1 MKCQAEIL
9 LLKNKLRLMKG
20 TLRHAW
26 QPLLGFLIVG
36 VALAYQLI
44 FVVAKAGRGT
54 AVSSQ
59 GILYVLLA
67 VVTINLFRVFLN
79 QTPVF
84 RMEAASVMLTYNTKQ
99 FYKVLC
105 RKQGLSVLL
114 SIFIAGVLSFI
125 LSGFLLDAAFGKLFG
140 LLALYGCN
148 CSFLSWIFY
157 HLQDKAKWLSLP
169 IFAVCSVL
177 LILHSFLSIA
187 LLAASLCAL
196 WLYVQRVL
204 RLNLP
209 KYFER
214 LQFLEMS
221 ATALSHNDYVKM
233 RQMAE
238 ENRPSY
244 VSAPMLHHW
253 KPTKRTALWMKS
265 LLEILRMQKRIL
277 ILLALLLFA
286 GWLVWRT
293 DLLTFV
299 PLLENPSITKGIA
312 GFCAATVFS
321 TLHQLLIQQVK
332 AVSDKR
338 SLGLSLP
345 FTTEQII
352 LSYGV
357 NAAAINLL
365 LTLAV
370 GFLYSAFSL
379 RLLLLWGIEGI
390 AYFAVCCASVY
401 DVKFKRGISTAAN
414 VLLFA
419 SVYYCLMI

>member
-84 RMEAASVMLTYNTKQ
+84 RIEAASVMLTYNTKQ

-125 LSGFLLDAAFGKLFG
+125 LSGFLFDAAFGKLFG

-157 HLQDKAKWLSLP
+157 HLQSKAKWLSLP

-196 WLYVQRVL
+196 WLYAQRVL

-277 ILLALLLFA
+277 ILLVLLLFA

-338 SLGLSLP
+338 LLGLSLP

-390 AYFAVCCASVY
+390 AYFAVSCASVY

>member
-1 MKCQAEIL
+1 
-9 LLKNKLRLMKG
+9 MKG

-79 QTPVF
+79 RTPVF

-125 LSGFLLDAAFGKLFG
+125 LSGFLFDAAFGKLFG

-157 HLQDKAKWLSLP
+157 HLQSKAKWLSLP

-196 WLYVQRVL
+196 WLYAQRVL

-286 GWLVWRT
+286 GWLVRRT

-338 SLGLSLP
+338 LLSLP
-345 FTTEQII
+345 FTTKQII
-352 LSYGV
+352 LPYGL
-357 NAAAINLL
+357 NAVAINLL

-370 GFLYSAFSL
+370 GFLYSAFSP
-379 RLLLLWGIEGI
+379 RLFLLWGVENI
-390 AYFAVCCASVY
+390 AYFAVCCTSVY
-401 DVKFKRGISTAAN
+401 GLKITRGISAAAN

-419 SVYYCLMI
+419 SAYYCLMV

>member
-1 MKCQAEIL
+1 MKCQVEIL

-26 QPLLGFLIVG
+26 QSLLGLLFVG
-36 VALAYQLI
+36 IMLAYQFF
-44 FVVAKAGRGT
+44 FVVIEAGYGT

-59 GILYVLLA
+59 GLLYVLLT
-67 VVTINLFRVFLN
+67 VVVINLFRIFLS

-84 RMEAASVMLTYNTKQ
+84 RIEAASVMLTYNTRRFHKM
-99 FYKVLC
+99 LR

-114 SIFIAGVLSFI
+114 SMFAAGLLSFV
-125 LSGFLLDAAFGKLFG
+125 LNGFLLNATFGKLFG
-140 LLALYGCN
+140 LIALYVCN
-148 CSFLSWIFY
+148 CTFLSWIFY
-157 HLQDKAKWLSLP
+157 HLRGKPRW
-169 IFAVCSVL
+169 
-177 LILHSFLSIA
+177 LILPFFAACSALLVLRSFLSIA
-187 LLAASLCAL
+187 LLAVSFCAL
-196 WLYVQRVL
+196 LIYAQRVL

-253 KPTKRTALWMKS
+253 KPTKRTALWIKS

-338 SLGLSLP
+338 LLGLSLP
-345 FTTEQII
+345 FTTKQII
-352 LSYGV
+352 LSYGL
-357 NAAAINLL
+357 NAVAINLL

>member
-1 MKCQAEIL
+1 
-9 LLKNKLRLMKG
+9 MKG

-125 LSGFLLDAAFGKLFG
+125 LSGFLFDAAFGKLFG

-157 HLQDKAKWLSLP
+157 HLQSKAKWLPLP
-169 IFAVCSVL
+169 IFAVCSIL
-177 LILHSFLSIA
+177 LILRSFLSIA

-196 WLYVQRVL
+196 WLYAQRVL

-321 TLHQLLIQQVK
+321 TLHQFLIQQVK

-345 FTTEQII
+345 FTTKKII

-370 GFLYSAFSL
+370 GFLYSAFSP
-379 RLLLLWGIEGI
+379 RLLLLWGVENI
-390 AYFAVCCASVY
+390 AYFAVCCTSVY
-401 DVKFKRGISTAAN
+401 DIKIKRGISAAAN

-419 SVYYCLMI
+419 SAYYCLMV

>member
-1 MKCQAEIL
+1 
-9 LLKNKLRLMKG
+9 
-20 TLRHAW
+20 
-26 QPLLGFLIVG
+26 
-36 VALAYQLI
+36 
-44 FVVAKAGRGT
+44 
-54 AVSSQ
+54 
-59 GILYVLLA
+59 
-67 VVTINLFRVFLN
+67 
-79 QTPVF
+79 
-84 RMEAASVMLTYNTKQ
+84 
-99 FYKVLC
+99 
-105 RKQGLSVLL
+105 
-114 SIFIAGVLSFI
+114 
-125 LSGFLLDAAFGKLFG
+125 
-140 LLALYGCN
+140 
-148 CSFLSWIFY
+148 
-157 HLQDKAKWLSLP
+157 
-169 IFAVCSVL
+169 
-177 LILHSFLSIA
+177 
-187 LLAASLCAL
+187 
-196 WLYVQRVL
+196 
-204 RLNLP
+204 
-209 KYFER
+209 
-214 LQFLEMS
+214 
-221 ATALSHNDYVKM
+221 
-233 RQMAE
+233 MAE

-312 GFCAATVFS
+312 GFCAATAFS

-370 GFLYSAFSL
+370 GFLYSAFSP
-379 RLLLLWGIEGI
+379 RLLLLWGVENI

-401 DVKFKRGISTAAN
+401 DMKIKRGISAAAN

>member
-79 QTPVF
+79 RTPVF
-84 RMEAASVMLTYNTKQ
+84 RMEAVSVMLTYNTKQ

-125 LSGFLLDAAFGKLFG
+125 LSGFLFDAAFGKLFG

-157 HLQDKAKWLSLP
+157 HLQSKAKWLSLP

-196 WLYVQRVL
+196 WLYAQRVL

-338 SLGLSLP
+338 LLGLSLP
-345 FTTEQII
+345 FATKQII
-352 LSYGV
+352 LSYGL
-357 NAAAINLL
+357 NAVAINLL

-370 GFLYSAFSL
+370 GFLYSAFSPRL
-379 RLLLLWGIEGI
+379 FLLLGVENI
-390 AYFAVCCASVY
+390 AYFAVCCTSVY
-401 DVKFKRGISTAAN
+401 GLKITRGISAAAN

-419 SVYYCLMI
+419 SAYYCLMV

>member
-1 MKCQAEIL
+1 
-9 LLKNKLRLMKG
+9 MKG

-36 VALAYQLI
+36 VALAYHLI

-125 LSGFLLDAAFGKLFG
+125 LSGFLFDAAFGKLFG

-157 HLQDKAKWLSLP
+157 HLQSKAKWLSLP

-196 WLYVQRVL
+196 WLYAQRVL

-277 ILLALLLFA
+277 ILLALLLFV

-293 DLLTFV
+293 DLLAFA
-299 PLLENPSITKGIA
+299 PLLENPAITKGIA
-312 GFCAATVFS
+312 GFCVATAFG

-338 SLGLSLP
+338 LLGLSLP

-390 AYFAVCCASVY
+390 AYFAVSCASVY

>member
-1 MKCQAEIL
+1 
-9 LLKNKLRLMKG
+9 MKG

-79 QTPVF
+79 RTPVF

-125 LSGFLLDAAFGKLFG
+125 LSGFLFDAALGKLFG

-157 HLQDKAKWLSLP
+157 HLQSKAKWLSLP

-196 WLYVQRVL
+196 WLYAQRVL

-265 LLEILRMQKRIL
+265 LLEILRTQKRIL

-338 SLGLSLP
+338 LLGLSLP
-345 FTTEQII
+345 FATKQII
-352 LSYGV
+352 LSYGL
-357 NAAAINLL
+357 NAVAINLL

-370 GFLYSAFSL
+370 GFLYSAFSP
-379 RLLLLWGIEGI
+379 RLFLLWGVENI
-390 AYFAVCCASVY
+390 AYFAVCCTSVY
-401 DVKFKRGISTAAN
+401 GLKITRGISAAAN

-419 SVYYCLMI
+419 SAYYCLMV

>member
-1 MKCQAEIL
+1 
-9 LLKNKLRLMKG
+9 
-20 TLRHAW
+20 
-26 QPLLGFLIVG
+26 
-36 VALAYQLI
+36 
-44 FVVAKAGRGT
+44 
-54 AVSSQ
+54 
-59 GILYVLLA
+59 
-67 VVTINLFRVFLN
+67 
-79 QTPVF
+79 
-84 RMEAASVMLTYNTKQ
+84 MLTYNTKQ

-125 LSGFLLDAAFGKLFG
+125 LSGFLFDAAFGKLFG

-157 HLQDKAKWLSLP
+157 HLQSKAKWLSLP

-196 WLYVQRVL
+196 WLYAQRVL

-277 ILLALLLFA
+277 ILLALLLFV

-293 DLLTFV
+293 DLLAFA
-299 PLLENPSITKGIA
+299 PLLENPAITKGIA
-312 GFCAATVFS
+312 GFSVATAFG

-338 SLGLSLP
+338 LLGLSLP